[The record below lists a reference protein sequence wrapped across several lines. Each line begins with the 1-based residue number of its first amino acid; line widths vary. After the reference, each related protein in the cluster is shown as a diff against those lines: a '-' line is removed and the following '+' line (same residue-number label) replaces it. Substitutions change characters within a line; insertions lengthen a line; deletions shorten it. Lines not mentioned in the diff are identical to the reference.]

1 VGTGNE
7 SRSFGE
13 DEQPASMEEDHIAQ
27 KRDEWNKNGDDI
39 EANGWNGTTSTD
51 MPSVRWSIGR
61 AMEAAS
67 DVVNDNI
74 LVARYAT
81 IASIG
86 LLTLYGFANT
96 PLLYRHKQISDIATS
111 SFTKRRTIHGRLVG
125 IVKPENTLLSESLSG
140 Q

>member
-1 VGTGNE
+1 VGTDDKE
-7 SRSFGE
+7 TRSFGQ
-13 DEQPASMEEDHIAQ
+13 DGQHISMEENHTSQ
-27 KRDEWNKNGDDI
+27 EREEWNKNGD
-39 EANGWNGTTSTD
+39 EANGWNGTASSTV
-51 MPSVRWSIGR
+51 PSVWQSIGR
-61 AMEAAS
+61 VMEATS

-74 LVARYAT
+74 IVARYAT

-86 LLTLYGFANT
+86 ILTLYGFANT

-125 IVKPENTLLSESLSG
+125 IVKQENNTLSSESLSG